1 MAWSWL
7 MSNFRLI
14 VLVPTPRRSSSSS
27 PMVHLRVQV
36 DSRQVLPIAPS
47 KVPRVSRIKAPTFIR
62 SASLTAQ
69 IPMPSPRL
77 ETQAMRTS
85 SCMPCRA
92 IIPTQSRIRA
102 ICLAHVR
109 KTPITTS
116 RQPTPLSSRRS
127 SKRSREALS
136 RPVTRPKFMTAMA
149 SMSPATLRSPIG
161 WATLCRSTTLRPS
174 CTTARRLTSRQRSPK
189 AMSTLTNLRVPL
201 RTWSSPFNMP
211 KRVSLRPATS

>member
-149 SMSPATLRSPIG
+149 SMSPATLRLPIG
-161 WATLCRSTTLRPS
+161 WATLCRSTALY
-174 CTTARRLTSRQRSPK
+174 TTARRLTSRQRLRTT
-189 AMSTLTNLRVPL
+189 STPTHLLTMP
-201 RTWSSPFNMP
+201 RTWSSPFSMP
-211 KRVSLRPATS
+211 KRMSPGPAIS